1 LFYEQAAKLTE
12 LYYIRNDECKPN
24 IEVTQW
30 KRHSYLRSCTKN
42 ILIPE
47 IVIAF
52 FKKKKALYKEPSKY
66 N

>member
-1 LFYEQAAKLTE
+1 
-12 LYYIRNDECKPN
+12 
-24 IEVTQW
+24 VTQQ
-30 KRHSYLRSCTKN
+30 KLYSYSKSCTKN

-52 FKKKKALYKEPSKY
+52 FKKKKALYKEPLKY